1 MPSSTSSS
9 RPGREDALRSVPAVP
24 WGRAGVLMAV
34 VFVVALGGWEA
45 FWRSEAFRPSIRNS
59 EGLWA
64 ETRRRVD
71 RAESRQTA
79 LLGSSRMLF
88 DIDLDAWEEMT
99 GVLPVQ
105 LALEGSNPRPV
116 LSDLAADPDFTGLAM
131 VGYTPPLFMQP
142 GFGYRETAFQR
153 YYEESPAQWVSQ
165 RISMPLERVFAF
177 YSFDTALF
185 NVLHRQTWWPE
196 REGLPF
202 RPRDVRKLSDM
213 DQRRE
218 ADMWSRVEDDPAYAE
233 LAKSIWSDI
242 LDHPPPPPPEE
253 EAKKQFEAMLES
265 IRADV
270 EAIRSRGGDVAFVRL
285 PSTGHFREVEGRAF
299 PRERVWEPI
308 VAAADA
314 VGVHFED
321 HPELQDVRVPEWS
334 HVHSGDKTEFT
345 RDLVRILREEFRERG
360 EVPSELA
367 PPDARD
373 PGTGSPEAAP

>member
-9 RPGREDALRSVPAVP
+9 RTDREVPLRDVPSGS
-24 WGRAGVLMAV
+24 WGRAGILMAV

-45 FWRSEAFRPSIRNS
+45 FWRAEQFRPGIRNS

-71 RAESRQTA
+71 RAEPRQTA

-99 GVLPVQ
+99 GVLPIQ

-116 LSDLAADPDFTGLAM
+116 LSGLADDPDFTGLAV
-131 VGYTPPLFMQP
+131 VGVVPALFLQP
-142 GFGYRETAFQR
+142 GTGYREAAVQR
-153 YYEESPAQWVSQ
+153 YYEESPSQWLGQ
-165 RISMPLERVFAF
+165 RISMPLERTFAF
-177 YSFDTALF
+177 YHFDTALF

-196 REGLPF
+196 RSGLPF
-202 RPRDVRKLSDM
+202 QAREVRKLSDM
-213 DQRRE
+213 DERRE
-218 ADMWSRVEDDPAYAE
+218 ADLWSRLDDDPTYAE
-233 LAKSIWSDI
+233 LAKSIWSDM

-253 EAKKQFEAMLES
+253 EAKKRFEAMLEE

-270 EAIRSRGGDVAFVRL
+270 EAIRARGGDVAFVRL
-285 PSTGHFREVEGRAF
+285 PSTGHFREVENTVF

-314 VGVHFED
+314 VSVHFED
-321 HPELQDVRVPEWS
+321 HPELMDVRIPEWS
-334 HVHSGDKTEFT
+334 HVSARDKTRFT
-345 RDLVRILREEFRERG
+345 RDLVRILREKFRQRG
-360 EVPSELA
+360 EVPPELA
-367 PPDARD
+367 PRE
-373 PGTGSPEAAP
+373 PGS